1 MSHFSEPI
9 HKCLRL
15 TSRNLVVSVA
25 SGLPIDEERTS
36 DSDGNRILDKEGNSS
51 NTKSRPGG
59 FQ

>member
-1 MSHFSEPI
+1 M
-9 HKCLRL
+9 
-15 TSRNLVVSVA
+15 VSVA

-51 NTKSRPGG
+51 NIKSRPGG

>member
-1 MSHFSEPI
+1 MGSPRCPTFQPI
-9 HKCLRL
+9 HKSLR
-15 TSRNLVVSVA
+15 LVVSVA

-51 NTKSRPGG
+51 NIKSRPGG